1 MLLDRIVG
9 LVDVLELLCA
19 RRLPGDVRVAAL
31 CDLMERRLRLSQSQ
45 TFKGV
50 DLQRLQCPAQIGC
63 RDAADPLFELFFPS
77 SAIRFVFPSC
87 FFPSS
92 AIPRFLFP

>member
-31 CDLMERRLRLSQSQ
+31 CDLMERQLRLPQSEA
-45 TFKGV
+45 FKGV
-50 DLQRLQCPAQIGC
+50 DLGGLRITKKIGC
-63 RDAADPLFELFFPS
+63 LGAADPLFEHFFPS
-77 SAIRFVFPSC
+77 SAIRVVFPSS
-87 FFPSS
+87 FLPSS
-92 AIPRFLFP
+92 AIPRLLFP

>member
-9 LVDVLELLCA
+9 LVDALELLCA
-19 RRLPGDVRVAAL
+19 RRRLPADVRVAAL
-31 CDLMERRLRLSQSQ
+31 CDLMERRLRLSQSEA
-45 TFKGV
+45 FKGV
-50 DLQRLQCPAQIGC
+50 DLQRLQRPAQIGC

-77 SAIRFVFPSC
+77 SAIRFVFPS
-87 FFPSS
+87 S

>member
-9 LVDVLELLCA
+9 LVDALELLCA

-31 CDLMERRLRLSQSQ
+31 CDLTERRLRLSQSQ

-50 DLQRLQCPAQIGC
+50 DLERLQRPAQIGC

-77 SAIRFVFPSC
+77 SAIRFVFPS
-87 FFPSS
+87 S